1 MTPERRDE
9 LAVRAAGVIVVTTV
23 ALALAGL
30 TWRLVGWDDGRTSVY
45 VADSLP
51 PLGGAGSGDPD
62 VARIVGLAP
71 FGGGSADGLPASTL
85 GLVLKGILLAYPA
98 EASSAL
104 IASGEG
110 PAVAYAIG
118 GAVAGNAIIEAIEI
132 DRVIL
137 RVGDRRELLAFPEPV
152 AGGAS
157 VPTTS
162 ATPGAGITITT
173 PGATL
178 GQPAGPGQS
187 AESAAALASASPIAS
202 AAAAAQ
208 AEAARAATPA
218 PVAPP
223 PSAAELGVTESS
235 GGYRIGPNPSPELRR
250 FGLQPGDVIE
260 TLNGQAV
267 GSVANDRQLFDRAV
281 QSGGARVEVVRDG
294 RRLTLTFPLR

>member
-51 PLGGAGSGDPD
+51 PLGGAAGTDPD
-62 VARIVGLAP
+62 IARIVGLAP

-152 AGGAS
+152 AGAAP

-173 PGATL
+173 PG
-178 GQPAGPGQS
+178 QPAGLGQS
-187 AESAAALASASPIAS
+187 AESVAALASASPIAS
-202 AAAAAQ
+202 AAAAQ

-218 PVAPP
+218 PAPVAPP
-223 PSAAELGVTESS
+223 PTAAELGVTESS

>member
-1 MTPERRDE
+1 MSPERRDE
-9 LAVRAAGVIVVTTV
+9 LAVRAAGLIVVTTV

-30 TWRLVGWDDGRTSVY
+30 TWRLVGWDDGRTSVH

-51 PLGGAGSGDPD
+51 PLGGSGGTDPD

-71 FGGGSADGLPASTL
+71 FGGGGADGLPASTL

-104 IASGEG
+104 IATGEG
-110 PAVAYAIG
+110 PAVSYGIG
-118 GAVAGNAIIEAIEI
+118 GAVAANAIIETIEI

-152 AGGAS
+152 AGAVP

-173 PGATL
+173 PG
-178 GQPAGPGQS
+178 QPSAPGQS
-187 AESAAALASASPIAS
+187 PESAAALASASPIAS

-208 AEAARAATPA
+208 AATARAATPA

-223 PSAAELGVTESS
+223 PSAAQLGVTEGS

-267 GSVANDRQLFDRAV
+267 GSVANDRQLFEAAV